1 MVTVTSCSSFTSA
14 TVYQAVWVSSSLSVT
29 ESASR
34 DSPLAV
40 TAPIA
45 YPIWFLTPNTRVPP
59 SSTPLG
65 PSVIRALAL
74 GAISYVT
81 LYPSKSSS
89 AFSWFNVAEYTFAV
103 LQYPIPTRSEV
114 LAAATLS
121 SGFCSSGLTCV
132 PSDGVAEGIIVTTD
146 SLGSSSSG

>member
-1 MVTVTSCSSFTSA
+1 MVTVTSLLLIYFRNRIPGCLGI
-14 TVYQAVWVSSSLSVT
+14 VVIVCH

-45 YPIWFLTPNTRVPP
+45 YPIWFLTPNTRVRPLQR
-59 SSTPLG
+59 LG
-65 PSVIRALAL
+65 PSVIGHWPWARYRMLPYIL
-74 GAISYVT
+74 
-81 LYPSKSSS
+81 PKSSS
-89 AFSWFNVAEYTFAV
+89 AFSWFNVTEYTFAV

-132 PSDGVAEGIIVTTD
+132 PSDGGR
-146 SLGSSSSG
+146 